1 MRGLGDRKYLLT
13 LYARDEATGRATRKL
28 GTVYA
33 AKGHISGKEFLQL
46 GAAHQENTAIFTI
59 RKPLGWQLD
68 SGIEA
73 EDSQGRRWQTVDI
86 VPNALSP
93 GCMDL
98 RCVSTGLEG
107 LGYA

>member
-1 MRGLGDRKYLLT
+1 MRGLGDMKYLLT
-13 LYARDEATGRATRKL
+13 LYARDETSGQATKLL

-59 RKPLGWQLD
+59 RKPIAWQLNA
-68 SGIEA
+68 GIEV
-73 EDSQGRRWQTVDI
+73 EDSNGRRWQAVDV
-86 VPNALSP
+86 VPNAMYP
-93 GCMDL
+93 GCIDL
-98 RCVSTGLEG
+98 RCVSTRLEG